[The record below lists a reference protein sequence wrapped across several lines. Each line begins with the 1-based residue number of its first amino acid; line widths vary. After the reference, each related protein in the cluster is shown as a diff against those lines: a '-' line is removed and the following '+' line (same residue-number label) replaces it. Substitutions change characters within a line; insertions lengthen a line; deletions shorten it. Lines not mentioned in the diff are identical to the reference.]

1 MTSRTRDLY
10 KNVFQRLRELVPET
24 LPESLMCDFEAPMR
38 RGFIDCFG
46 NDRRVNGCYFHYSQ
60 AVLKKVNK
68 LGLSPVYRQSESV
81 RDTVRKLLVLPLL
94 NPTQILQA
102 FTLIQSEN
110 ADTLG
115 RLFTYF
121 RIQWLERVGP
131 EGISVNGLPDRTNN
145 GMEGV
150 NSYLL
155 SKIGAK
161 PGFWEFCRKLT
172 NVVRKYNADIIHF
185 ENGMNIRRLASRN
198 LISKS
203 RTILSFSNRLES
215 GQITVAQF
223 LNRAKNV
230 ISSYVNE
237 RLAIVDVQPD
247 EDEADIL
254 DVIEADGQSSGSF
267 SAPTPGID
275 DAQTAGHV
283 TQSSIPLSTQS
294 PNIRSARGLGSAAQ
308 SSGMVEG
315 QSSGSLNE
323 QAPGIQG
330 HSTQS
335 SRMMNG
341 QSLNPPSA
349 QTPRID
355 DAQTTGHVNQSSI
368 HGARGLGN
376 AAQSSGMVEGQSSGS
391 LNEQAPGIQG
401 HSTQSSRMMNGQSL
415 NPPSAQTPRIDD
427 AQTTGHV
434 NQSSIRGAQGLGN
447 AAQSSGMVEG
457 QSSGFL
463 NVQTLD
469 HGATSPNVPFA
480 EGTLGQLPYLTEQN
494 EADDYLPD
502 LLADDEFPIVE
513 VTDPVVRQIQSWSVE
528 TSINLTCPICLNSPG
543 EKLVINCGHGGFH
556 KQCLINWMN
565 VSKLCPV
572 CRADIYT
579 ATRLFFTI

>member
-368 HGARGLGN
+368 
-376 AAQSSGMVEGQSSGS
+376 
-391 LNEQAPGIQG
+391 
-401 HSTQSSRMMNGQSL
+401 
-415 NPPSAQTPRIDD
+415 
-427 AQTTGHV
+427 
-434 NQSSIRGAQGLGN
+434 RGAQGLGN

-457 QSSGFL
+457 RSSGFL